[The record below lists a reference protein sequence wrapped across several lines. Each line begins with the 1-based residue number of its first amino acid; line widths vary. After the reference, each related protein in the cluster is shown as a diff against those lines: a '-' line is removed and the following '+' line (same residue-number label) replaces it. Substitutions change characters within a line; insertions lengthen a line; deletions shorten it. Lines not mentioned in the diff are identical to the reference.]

1 MRQRPI
7 RSQLYLPILRFGITD
22 DDWGIVIFASLTGY
36 TAPFALGLEL
46 YHLPAELIGWVVMMG
61 MSILALNI
69 VRRKSRPGWM
79 KHTLRARLRGK
90 VHRRWLPGECPL
102 DWLVVKKKPVTTV
115 TEKSLQGLS
124 YQQPA

>member
-22 DDWGIVIFASLTGY
+22 DDWGIVIIASVTGY
-36 TAPFALGLEL
+36 AAPFALGLEF

-69 VRRKSRPGWM
+69 IRRKSRPGWV
-79 KHTLRARLRGK
+79 KHILRAKLRGK
-90 VHRRWLPGECPL
+90 VHRRWLPGECQPE
-102 DWLVVKKKPVTTV
+102 WLVVNRKLAIATK
-115 TEKSLQGLS
+115 ESLRGIS